1 MDHASTAARIVY
13 PLYLEVDA
21 KVAEDLQRRI
31 QEALEHRDA
40 VWEESVL
47 KNVDENMDTPLVRYI
62 KKIREQHAREIEN
75 MCKDAW
81 DEATRAILDG
91 RRTVGYCSFC
101 NKSLVCH
108 TLSEAQEKQRE
119 HTLRCPEMHKA
130 LASIA
135 EYHAQTSREH
145 EA

>member
-1 MDHASTAARIVY
+1 MKESTKIAAKIVY
-13 PLYLEVDA
+13 PMYLEVDP
-21 KVAEDLQRRI
+21 KIAEDLQRRI
-31 QEALEHRDA
+31 EEALDYQAE
-40 VWEESVL
+40 
-47 KNVDENMDTPLVRYI
+47 T
-62 KKIREQHAREIEN
+62 HAREIAN

-81 DEATRAILDG
+81 DEATKAILDG

-130 LASIA
+130 LLLQKNAA
-135 EYHAQTSREH
+135 TD
-145 EA
+145 